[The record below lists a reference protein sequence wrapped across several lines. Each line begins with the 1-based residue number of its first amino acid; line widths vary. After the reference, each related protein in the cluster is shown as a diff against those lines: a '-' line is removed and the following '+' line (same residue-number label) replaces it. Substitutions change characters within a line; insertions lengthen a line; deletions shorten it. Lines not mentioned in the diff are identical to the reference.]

1 MSEPKTFVDTNILVY
16 AYDATAGEKRR
27 AARAAVAGLWRTCA
41 GLISTQVLQE
51 FYVTVTRKVPRPLEA
66 SLAGEIVADLLTWD
80 VVVND
85 GESILRAFQIE
96 RRQRISF
103 WDALIV
109 AAAVRGGADVLLT
122 EDLPHGQ
129 TLAGV
134 LVRNPFLTRP

>member
-1 MSEPKTFVDTNILVY
+1 MSEPKTFIDTNILVY
-16 AYDATAGEKRR
+16 AYDATAGEKRQ
-27 AARAAVAGLWRTCA
+27 AARAVVAGLWRTGN

-66 SLAGEIVADLLTWD
+66 ALAREIVADMLTWD

-85 GESILRAFQIE
+85 GESILLAFEIE
-96 RRQRISF
+96 RRERLSF

-109 AAAVRGGADVLLT
+109 AAAVRGGAEGLLS
-122 EDLPHGQ
+122 EDIPHGR

-134 LVRNPFLTRP
+134 RVIDPFLPSP